1 MPFSGTGEALV
12 AGDVV
17 TIEPFLCRPG
27 FGGVQVE
34 EILLVT
40 EGGCERLSNASTAL

>member
-1 MPFSGTGEALV
+1 MI
-12 AGDVV
+12 

-40 EGGCERLSNASTAL
+40 EDGGERMSGVPISLQ